1 MPQWEGKTSMLPSRN
16 CLGWLMLVLVI
27 SSPLFVIFLYRDA
40 EQSILQ
46 TKGMMKVT
54 SVAIG
59 HFRTE
64 YNTFPISSKSEDKDV
79 SLRSGGPLLAALMG
93 NDKSLN
99 PRGIQFVD
107 LPFAKPERSGLI
119 QEADQWR
126 LVDRWGEM
134 FYISL
139 DTNYDNRLVNPAQQV
154 PSKWFPWVKVPLPPA
169 ILNASSAIYSSGPDR
184 DPTTWA
190 DNITSWR

>member
-1 MPQWEGKTSMLPSRN
+1 MPDEEVTTARQPSRN
-16 CLGWLMLVLVI
+16 CLGWLMLVLVM
-27 SSPLFVIFLYRDA
+27 SLPLFVIFLYRDA
-40 EQSILQ
+40 EQSNFQ
-46 TKGMMKVT
+46 TKRMMKVI

-64 YNTFPISSKSEDKDV
+64 YNAFPVLSKAEDNDA
-79 SLRSGGPLLAALMG
+79 SLRSDGPLLTALMG

-99 PRGIQFVD
+99 PRGIKFVD
-107 LPFAKPERSGLI
+107 LPFAKPERASLI

-134 FYISL
+134 FYVSL
-139 DTNYDNRLVNPAQQV
+139 DTNYDNQLANPAQRV
-154 PSKWFPWVKVPLPPA
+154 PSKWFPWVKVPPPPA
-169 ILNASSAIYSSGPDR
+169 VLNASCAIYSSGPDR
-184 DPTTWA
+184 DPTTWE

>member
-1 MPQWEGKTSMLPSRN
+1 MPEEEVKIARLPSRN
-16 CLGWLMLVLVI
+16 CLGWLTLVLVM
-27 SSPLFVIFLYRDA
+27 SSPLVVIFLYRDA

-54 SVAIG
+54 SVAIA

-64 YNTFPISSKSEDKDV
+64 YNAFPISSKSDDKDV
-79 SLRSGGPLLAALMG
+79 SLRSGGPLLTALLG
-93 NDKSLN
+93 NNKSLN
-99 PRGIQFVD
+99 PRGIKFLD

-119 QEADQWR
+119 QEADQLR

-139 DTNYDNRLVNPAQQV
+139 DTNYDNRLANPAQQV
-154 PSKWFPWVKVPLPPA
+154 PSKWFPWVKLPLPPA
-169 ILNASSAIYSSGPDR
+169 ILNSSCAIYSSGPDR

-190 DNITSWR
+190 DNITSW

>member
-1 MPQWEGKTSMLPSRN
+1 MPEEEVKTARLPSRN
-16 CLGWLMLVLVI
+16 CLGWLMLVLVM

-64 YNTFPISSKSEDKDV
+64 FNAFPISSKSDDKDV
-79 SLRSGGPLLAALMG
+79 SLRSGGPLLTALIG
-93 NDKSLN
+93 NNKSLN
-99 PRGIQFVD
+99 PREIKFLD

-119 QEADQWR
+119 EEADQWR

-139 DTNYDNRLVNPAQQV
+139 DTNYDNRLANPAQQV
-154 PSKWFPWVKVPLPPA
+154 SSKWFPWVKVPPPPA
-169 ILNASSAIYSSGPDR
+169 VLNASCAIYSSGPDR
-184 DPTTWA
+184 DQTTWA
-190 DNITSWR
+190 DNITSW